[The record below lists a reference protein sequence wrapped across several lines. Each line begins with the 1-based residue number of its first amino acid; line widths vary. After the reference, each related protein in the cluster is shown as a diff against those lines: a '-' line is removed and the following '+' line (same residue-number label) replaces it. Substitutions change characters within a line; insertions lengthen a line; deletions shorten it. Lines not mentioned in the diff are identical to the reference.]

1 MTSDPAPSASAPDSR
16 INTKDGR
23 QYWEAVN
30 ADVDGMLGGFPYV
43 TKVDLQGSKNFLAK
57 MGIGNKEGLRIV
69 QSAMEGGAG
78 IGRITKGLLLHV
90 AEQVDIVEPIAKFTE
105 GLSEVSGVRTVS
117 NIGLE
122 EWTPPPGMQ
131 YDLVWTQWCLGHLT
145 DQQVVAYLER
155 CKAALVPETGFIVV
169 KENLNTGIEDL
180 FDDVDSSVTRRD
192 EKFLELFKA
201 AGLRLVKSEI
211 QKGMPKEL
219 FPVKTYAL
227 R

>member
-78 IGRITKGLLLHV
+78 
-90 AEQVDIVEPIAKFTE
+90 
-105 GLSEVSGVRTVS
+105 
-117 NIGLE
+117 
-122 EWTPPPGMQ
+122 
-131 YDLVWTQWCLGHLT
+131 
-145 DQQVVAYLER
+145 
-155 CKAALVPETGFIVV
+155 
-169 KENLNTGIEDL
+169 
-180 FDDVDSSVTRRD
+180 
-192 EKFLELFKA
+192 
-201 AGLRLVKSEI
+201 
-211 QKGMPKEL
+211 
-219 FPVKTYAL
+219 
-227 R
+227 